1 MDVTSKSAASS
12 STNKIV
18 SSNLTPYTL
27 RTYHQRSLLR
37 RPHYPTLYQASSVT
51 ATGNEK
57 LASVT
62 LKFYTDDTLDNFISR
77 DVCAWP
83 RALAYIWARPTVVL
97 RYW

>member
-27 RTYHQRSLLR
+27 ETYHQR
-37 RPHYPTLYQASSVT
+37 PPYPTLYQPSSVT
-51 ATGNEK
+51 AIGDEI

-62 LKFYTDDTLDNFISR
+62 LRFYTDSTLDNVISWE
-77 DVCAWP
+77 VCAWP
-83 RALAYIWARPTVVL
+83 RA
-97 RYW
+97 